1 MPHYSK
7 IWGLRLATGVRE
19 IIVCLEKLKEMTWA
33 AKQVFLQEL
42 GTGGVPQRFL

>member
-7 IWGLRLATGVRE
+7 IWGLRLATGVCE